1 MIKQNKSNRN
11 GILIFPDAD
20 SFLKCMRDIEKQF
33 KNDYDKKEDK
43 KQCLMK

>member
-33 KNDYDKKEDK
+33 KKEDKKEDK